1 MYFRVE
7 KGENSLSGEAK
18 EVIAVI
24 AGVAVLIAG
33 YIKLFFPERSHK
45 YKFIKKAEA
54 KGYYKTAT
62 LIDSIRICGNPEAKS
77 SYNKYDRM
85 KCIYEYKV
93 NGVSYKKKLIFRSQG
108 TVSIRY
114 PYEITIY
121 YNPRHP
127 SRGVC
132 KEDVRPTA
140 GCFLTIVFAGITIR
154 VIYELLNL
162 L

>member
-1 MYFRVE
+1 MSE
-7 KGENSLSGEAK
+7 EAK

-24 AGVAVLIAG
+24 AGVVVLIAG
-33 YIKLFFPERSHK
+33 YIKLFFPEHSHK
-45 YKFIKKAEA
+45 NMFIKKAEA
-54 KGYYKTAT
+54 KGHYKTAT
-62 LIDSIRICGNPEAKS
+62 LIDSICICGNPEAKS
-77 SYNKYDRM
+77 SYNRYDRM
-85 KCIYEYKV
+85 KCIYEYRV

-121 YNPRHP
+121 YDPRHP
-127 SRGVC
+127 SRGAC

-140 GCFLTIVFAGITIR
+140 GCLLTIIFAGITIK

>member
-1 MYFRVE
+1 MSE
-7 KGENSLSGEAK
+7 EAK

-24 AGVAVLIAG
+24 AGVVVLIAG
-33 YIKLFFPERSHK
+33 YIKLFFPEHSHK
-45 YKFIKKAEA
+45 NMFIKKAEA
-54 KGYYKTAT
+54 KGHYKTAT
-62 LIDSIRICGNPEAKS
+62 LIDSICICGNPEAKS
-77 SYNKYDRM
+77 SYNRYDRM
-85 KCIYEYKV
+85 KCIYEYRV

-121 YNPRHP
+121 YDPRHP

-132 KEDVRPTA
+132 KEDVRSTA
-140 GCFLTIVFAGITIR
+140 GCLLTIIFAGITIK

>member
-1 MYFRVE
+1 M
-7 KGENSLSGEAK
+7 SGEAK

-24 AGVAVLIAG
+24 AGAAVLIAG

-54 KGYYKTAT
+54 KEYYKTAT

-127 SRGVC
+127 SRGGV
-132 KEDVRPTA
+132 KKMFGRQQ
-140 GCFLTIVFAGITIR
+140 GVF
-154 VIYELLNL
+154 
-162 L
+162 

>member
-1 MYFRVE
+1 MSE
-7 KGENSLSGEAK
+7 EAK

-24 AGVAVLIAG
+24 AGVVVLLVG

-54 KGYYKTAT
+54 KGHYKTAT
-62 LIDSIRICGNPEAKS
+62 LIDSIRICGNLEAKS
-77 SYNKYDRM
+77 SYSRYNRM

-93 NGVSYKKKLIFRSQG
+93 NGVSYKKTSFKG
-108 TVSIRY
+108 
-114 PYEITIY
+114 
-121 YNPRHP
+121 
-127 SRGVC
+127 GC

>member
-1 MYFRVE
+1 M
-7 KGENSLSGEAK
+7 
-18 EVIAVI
+18 
-24 AGVAVLIAG
+24 
-33 YIKLFFPERSHK
+33 
-45 YKFIKKAEA
+45 FIKKAEA
-54 KGYYKTAT
+54 KGHYKTAT

-77 SYNKYDRM
+77 SYNRYDRM
-85 KCIYEYKV
+85 KCIYEYRV

-121 YNPRHP
+121 YDPRHP

-140 GCFLTIVFAGITIR
+140 GCLLTIIFAGITIR

>member
-1 MYFRVE
+1 M
-7 KGENSLSGEAK
+7 GEETK

-24 AGVAVLIAG
+24 AGVVVLLVG

-54 KGYYKTAT
+54 KGHYKTAT
-62 LIDSIRICGNPEAKS
+62 LIDSIRICGNLEAKS
-77 SYNKYDRM
+77 SYSRYDRM
-85 KCIYEYKV
+85 KCIYEYRV

-121 YNPRHP
+121 HNPRHP
-127 SRGVC
+127 SRGGV
-132 KEDVRPTA
+132 KKDVRPTA

>member
-1 MYFRVE
+1 M
-7 KGENSLSGEAK
+7 
-18 EVIAVI
+18 
-24 AGVAVLIAG
+24 LIAG
-33 YIKLFFPERSHK
+33 YIKLFFPEHSHK
-45 YKFIKKAEA
+45 NMFIKKAEA
-54 KGYYKTAT
+54 KGHYKTAT
-62 LIDSIRICGNPEAKS
+62 LIDSICICGNPEAKS
-77 SYNKYDRM
+77 SYNRYDRM
-85 KCIYEYKV
+85 
-93 NGVSYKKKLIFRSQG
+93 KLIFRSQG

-121 YNPRHP
+121 YDPRHP

-140 GCFLTIVFAGITIR
+140 GCLLTIIFAGITIK

>member
-1 MYFRVE
+1 M
-7 KGENSLSGEAK
+7 GGEAK
-18 EVIAVI
+18 EVIPVI

-33 YIKLFFPERSHK
+33 YIRLFFPNRSYK

-54 KGYYKTAT
+54 KGHYKTAT
-62 LIDSIRICGNPEAKS
+62 LIDSISICGNPEAKS
-77 SYNKYDRM
+77 SYHRYDRM

-93 NGVSYKKKLIFRSQG
+93 NGVSYKKKLVFRSQG
-108 TVSIRY
+108 TISWDY
-114 PYEITIY
+114 PYTITVY

-132 KEDVRPTA
+132 KEDVSPTA
-140 GCFLTIVFAGITIR
+140 GCFLTIVLAGITIK
-154 VIYELLNL
+154 VMYELLNL